1 MDTNNLTKFLSD
13 LISINSV
20 TENELE
26 ALIFLENSLSSL
38 GLDIEKIPV
47 SENRYNLL
55 FSKGRIDILFTTHV
69 DVVPALDTQFIPEI
83 KDGRVYGRGACDAKG
98 VLTSMIFAIKEL
110 LEDGLTNLGLLVVV
124 GEEIDG
130 IGAITAAKY
139 LADRKIKYTINGE
152 PTEGKLVSGHK
163 GGVCFIINIT
173 GRSCHSGYPE
183 QGEDANKKLIELSH
197 ALYQANWG
205 EDPVLGKGT
214 INLGEISGGKA
225 NNIVSDLSTVSG
237 MVRTVGNNNQV
248 TKQLRLLSKPYG
260 EISFF
265 YNAEAVKLMSLPNFE
280 TGVVAYCTDIPQLLP
295 IGGEFLMY
303 GPGTINEAHTVN
315 ESIAIS
321 ELEKAVDDYQKIYK
335 ELITPR

>member
-20 TENELE
+20 TGNELE
-26 ALIFLENSLSSL
+26 ALIYLENELSTL
-38 GLDIEKIPV
+38 GLNIERIPV
-47 SENRYNLL
+47 AENRYNL
-55 FSKGRIDILFTTHV
+55 FCTYGNPDILFTTHI
-69 DVVPALDTQFIPEI
+69 DVVPALDNQFLLAI
-83 KDGRVYGRGACDAKG
+83 KDGRIYGRGACDAKG
-98 VLTSMIFAIKEL
+98 VLVSMIFAIKTL
-110 LEDGLTNLGLLVVV
+110 IHNGHRDMALLVVV

-130 IGAITAAKY
+130 IGAITASKY

-163 GGVCFIINIT
+163 GGVCFNVKIT

-205 EDPVLGKGT
+205 EDPILGKGT

-225 NNIVSDLSTVSG
+225 NNIVSDLSNVSG

-265 YNAEAVKLMSLPNFE
+265 YNAEAVKLKTLPSFE

-321 ELEKAVDDYQKIYK
+321 ELEKAVDDYQNIYR
-335 ELITPR
+335 ELITLR